1 MRYSADHKAQ
11 THERIVKEA
20 AARFRKDGI
29 GATGLQPLMK
39 ALGLTHGGF
48 YAHFKSKDDLVET
61 ALRSA
66 TEEMGAVVAGK
77 FAEDKPLEGFID
89 LYLSDAHRDHPER
102 GCPLPTMAAELG
114 QRGQPSPS
122 VDRAVQHRADLMAQ
136 ALGDGEAA
144 EAQSLVMLST
154 LIGALVLSRSV
165 EDQDFAARILSTAR
179 EALKS
184 QARAAEDI
192 P

>member
-20 AARFRKDGI
+20 AARFRRDGI

-48 YAHFKSKDDLVET
+48 YAHFKSKDELVEI

-66 TEEMGAVVAGK
+66 TEEMGALVADK
-77 FAEDKPLEGFID
+77 FNQDKPLEGFID
-89 LYLSDAHRDHPER
+89 MYLSDAHRDHPER

-122 VDRAVQHRADLMAQ
+122 VDSAVQHRAGLMAQ
-136 ALGDGEAA
+136 ALGNSEDAQ
-144 EAQSLVMLST
+144 AQSLVMLST

-165 EDQDFAARILSTAR
+165 EDQEFAARILTTAR
-179 EALKS
+179 EALKH
-184 QARAAEDI
+184 QARAAADI

>member
-20 AARFRKDGI
+20 AARFRRDGI

-48 YAHFKSKDDLVET
+48 YAHFKSKDELVEI

-66 TEEMGAVVAGK
+66 TEEMGALVADK
-77 FAEDKPLEGFID
+77 FNQDKPLEGFID
-89 LYLSDAHRDHPER
+89 MYLSDAHRDHPER

-122 VDRAVQHRADLMAQ
+122 VDSAVQHRAGLMAQ
-136 ALGDGEAA
+136 ALGNSKEAQ
-144 EAQSLVMLST
+144 AQSLVMLST

-165 EDQDFAARILSTAR
+165 EDQEFAARILTTAR
-179 EALKS
+179 EALKH
-184 QARAAEDI
+184 QARAAADI